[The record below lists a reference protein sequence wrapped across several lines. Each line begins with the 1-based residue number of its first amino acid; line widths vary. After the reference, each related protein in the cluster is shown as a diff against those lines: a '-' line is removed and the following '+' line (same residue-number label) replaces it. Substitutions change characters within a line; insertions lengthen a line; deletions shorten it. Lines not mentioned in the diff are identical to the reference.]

1 MKFSMLNIVIVIT
14 VSFVFSV
21 ITTENLGFL
30 VQFLVS
36 LGLFV
41 LIGLFATVALMK
53 KTKLKK

>member
-14 VSFVFSV
+14 VSFVFSF

-30 VQFLVS
+30 VQFSVT

-41 LIGLFATVALMK
+41 LIGLFASIGLMT